1 MVFLTMGEHIWYMVL
16 GLLKETKMTKVKV
29 IFSPK
34 ITHMKQFLQD

>member
-1 MVFLTMGEHIWYMVL
+1 MVFPTMGGHMWYMVL

-29 IFSPK
+29 IFFPK